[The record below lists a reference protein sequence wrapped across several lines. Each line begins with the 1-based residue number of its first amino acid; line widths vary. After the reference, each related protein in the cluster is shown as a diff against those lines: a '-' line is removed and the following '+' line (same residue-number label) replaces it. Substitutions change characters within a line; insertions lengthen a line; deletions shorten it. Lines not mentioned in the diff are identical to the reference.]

1 MYSYGGS
8 TQCNAMQWVHCTT
21 TLCNVTQDTTA
32 VPNTHLCICP
42 PGGALVAIFFARLT
56 ETEFGKFH
64 THTYRP
70 PSLLAACSEHKAH
83 VPLLPNIA
91 RSQTLAPVYTALLST
106 RSVALALR
114 LHSCTLARLCSKEE
128 AHRHIVC
135 LLFRTSAPLAQHP
148 DSPISNTHDT
158 QQRAFR
164 RGLVVLV
171 THHHLL
177 LLVYHLM
184 ITTTTRTIR
193 THTDRTWVMKT
204 MRRDDV
210 KRRCEE
216 TMRRDVVDGVVVVV
230 VVTREV
236 KRTNVKVAMI
246 EHRPNAASFIPQC
259 DP

>member
-1 MYSYGGS
+1 MAGPH
-8 TQCNAMQWVHCTT
+8 NAMQWVHCTH
-21 TLCNVTQDTTA
+21 CNVTQDTTA

-70 PSLLAACSEHKAH
+70 PSLLAACSEHMAH

-164 RGLVVLV
+164 RGLVVL

-184 ITTTTRTIR
+184 ITTTTRTTR
-193 THTDRTWVMKT
+193 THTDTH
-204 MRRDDV
+204 
-210 KRRCEE
+210 
-216 TMRRDVVDGVVVVV
+216 GPYGH
-230 VVTREV
+230 TR
-236 KRTNVKVAMI
+236 I
-246 EHRPNAASFIPQC
+246 GHG
-259 DP
+259 